1 MSSLPG
7 TVTQSQAT
15 DAGVETVLAKPVGM
29 GERPQQGARLD
40 FIVES
45 QGPETKATWGTPRA
59 RMWSEAVFVQQWG
72 ATASS

>member
-15 DAGVETVLAKPVGM
+15 DVGVETVLAKPVGM
-29 GERPQQGARLD
+29 GERPQQGAHLD

-45 QGPETKATWGTPRA
+45 QGPETKATWGTCLRA
-59 RMWSEAVFVQQWG
+59 CKEHSQGQDAE
-72 ATASS
+72 